1 MISAHFTAKMFNIK
15 ERLHKVKNL
24 NQKSDLQKKKQS
36 LIKKAATNRDKK
48 FDEIKRKIYMRKNE
62 EVVEREA

>member
-1 MISAHFTAKMFNIK
+1 MFNIK
-15 ERLHKVKNL
+15 EKLHKVKNL
-24 NQKSDLQKKKQS
+24 NQKNGQQKKKQN
-36 LIKKAATNRDKK
+36 LLKKATDRDKK

>member
-1 MISAHFTAKMFNIK
+1 MFNIK

-24 NQKSDLQKKKQS
+24 NQKNGQQKKKPH
-36 LIKKAATNRDKK
+36 LLKKATDRDKK
-48 FDEIKRKIYMRKNE
+48 FDEIKRKIYMKKNE